1 MVIIMGILERKERD
15 KREMRRVILETAMK
29 LFLEEGFGNVSIRRI
44 ADNIEYSPATIYLY
58 FKDKDEILYALHT
71 EGFEELFRRQQAVTA
86 IPDPRT
92 RLLKHGEIYIKFA
105 LENPEY
111 YNLMFIMRSTAKKI
125 TAENGWDVG
134 RRSYEFFMKDVQ
146 MAIDAGI
153 VSTNDVTLATF
164 SLWSLAHG
172 IVALILRN
180 RCPMLDQEK
189 LLEISIRAFDFV
201 VGNIEMA
208 EGVKEKTLLVKRK

>member
-1 MVIIMGILERKERD
+1 MVIMMGISERKERD
-15 KREMRRVILETAMK
+15 KQEMRKLILDTAMK

-71 EGFEELFRRQQAVTA
+71 EGFDELFRRQQAVTA
-86 IPDPRT
+86 IADPRQ
-92 RLLKHGEIYIKFA
+92 RLLKHGEIYIRFA

-125 TAENGWDVG
+125 TAENDWVAG
-134 RRSYEFFMKDVQ
+134 RRSYEFFMQDVQ
-146 MAIDAGI
+146 TAIDAK
-153 VSTNDVTLATF
+153 VLTTDDATLATF
-164 SLWSLAHG
+164 SLWSHAHG
-172 IVALILRN
+172 VAALILRN

-189 LLEISIRAFDFV
+189 LLELAIKSIDFI
-201 VGNIEMA
+201 VGTVELDGGA
-208 EGVKEKTLLVKRK
+208 KEKSIVGKRK

>member
-1 MVIIMGILERKERD
+1 MMGISERKERD
-15 KREMRRVILETAMK
+15 KQEMRKLILDTAMK

-71 EGFEELFRRQQAVTA
+71 EGFDELFRRQQAVTA
-86 IPDPRT
+86 IADPRQ
-92 RLLKHGEIYIKFA
+92 RLLKHGEIYIRFA

-125 TAENGWDVG
+125 TAENDWVAG

-146 MAIDAGI
+146 SAIDAGI
-153 VSTNDVTLATF
+153 LSTDDATVATF
-164 SLWSLAHG
+164 GLWSLAHG
-172 IVALILRN
+172 IAALILRN

-189 LLEISIRAFDFV
+189 LLEISIKAFDFV
-201 VGNIEMA
+201 VGKA
-208 EGVKEKTLLVKRK
+208 EAAERPKAKSISGKRN